1 MLSNVSWGV
10 FFTVLGSAG
19 VIYYAVV
26 LLLYGRVG
34 MRKDHPPKPGIKE
47 EENQNNKRTWQ
58 LVSNNERHGL
68 SELEPDESVRAVRVD
83 EDIPYI
89 APSQEELAL
98 DAMASLVDV
107 TEEIITEGMQ
117 TRDIGSILYKIQIEI
132 ARFPELSESSY
143 RSIVTNLVSRQ
154 LQSIAG
160 IEASESQLN
169 MLWTPPSVL

>member
-10 FFTVLGSAG
+10 FFTVLGIAG

-34 MRKDHPPKPGIKE
+34 VRNDRPPKPRVNE

-58 LVSNNERHGL
+58 LVSNNERHVL
-68 SELEPDESVRAVRVD
+68 SEMEADAADHGVQVE

-117 TRDIGSILYKIQIEI
+117 TSDIASILYKIQIEI
-132 ARFPELSESSY
+132 SRFPELSEGSY

-169 MLWTPPSVL
+169 MLWTPPAVF